1 MCTTPFTA
9 FCKGPRSHLHGYSH
23 YGGLENI
30 QALLCTHASTHIP
43 AIVLPPLSWYLQK
56 SENEQ
61 TKKEGGSYGLNF
73 LSCSMFQAFGNIAP
87 SIS

>member
-1 MCTTPFTA
+1 
-9 FCKGPRSHLHGYSH
+9 
-23 YGGLENI
+23 
-30 QALLCTHASTHIP
+30 
-43 AIVLPPLSWYLQK
+43 LSWYLQK